1 MLFFCV
7 SGMIMIIYSPFG
19 LTIALLGLIS
29 LALFDI
35 QKTPFKLGLHPQLGT
50 NMKRFWQNPKYWITS
65 LMFFIVLISVLYST
79 DWDYSAGRLKLK
91 ISFLVLPFAF
101 YALPRLS
108 RQAYQGF
115 FYCLVVVLFLTNLML
130 GANYLLHFE
139 EINQNMA
146 LGQPMPTFRNHVRY
160 SLLLGVGIL
169 SGMVLVYRKFY
180 FKYTFET
187 WMIAAMTLFNFI
199 FIHILSV
206 RSGLAV
212 LYFTIFLG
220 SLALLFF
227 QRKYLLGLIG
237 LTAMVLAP
245 VFAFY
250 TIPSF
255 TSKVHYANWELHE
268 YKHGRTPSGSDQGR
282 FRSYI
287 VGWEVFSK
295 QPVLGVGAGD
305 LRQEIHQQYDLLY
318 PDQENKLMPHN
329 QFLTI
334 ASGTGLIGLLL
345 FLLALFYPF
354 VANRNFK
361 DPFYFIFFLAFLLSF
376 IVESTL
382 ENSIGIGFYVIFLG
396 ICLSYLTGDHKKKGI
411 YGPTP

>member
-1 MLFFCV
+1 MLFFCL

-35 QKTPFKLGLHPQLGT
+35 QKTPFKLRLHPQLRSNWFG
-50 NMKRFWQNPKYWITS
+50 FWRAPSHWMTS
-65 LMFFIVLISVLYST
+65 LMFFIVLLSVLYST

-91 ISFLVLPFAF
+91 ISFLVLPFVF
-101 YALPRLS
+101 YSLPRLS
-108 RQAYQGF
+108 SRAYQGL
-115 FYCLVVVLFLTNLML
+115 FYCLVIVLFLTNLML
-130 GANYLLHFE
+130 GANYLLNFE
-139 EINQNMA
+139 EINKNIA

-169 SGMVLVYRKFY
+169 SGLVLVYRRFS
-180 FKYTFET
+180 FKYTFEV

-212 LYFTIFLG
+212 LYITILIGCFALVFL
-220 SLALLFF
+220 
-227 QRKYLLGLIG
+227 QRRYLLGTLC
-237 LTAMVLAP
+237 LSAMILAP
-245 VFAFY
+245 VFAYY

-255 TSKVHYANWELHE
+255 YSKVHYANWELHE
-268 YKHGRTPSGSDQGR
+268 YRHGRTPSGSDQGR

-287 VGWEVFSK
+287 VGWEVFSQ

-305 LRQEIHQQYDLLY
+305 LRQEVHQQYDLRY
-318 PDQENKLMPHN
+318 PDQERKLMPHN
-329 QFLTI
+329 QFLTV
-334 ASGTGLIGLLL
+334 AGGTGLIGLLL
-345 FLLALFYPF
+345 FLLAFFYPF
-354 VANRNFK
+354 LYKGHFR

-376 IVESTL
+376 MVESTL

-396 ICLSYLTGDHKKKGI
+396 VFQSYLTGDNKEDN